1 MAVSHEKHMEAL
13 EKARHDPA
21 QHVPRHVSRQQVQE
35 QVHGAGEMGRFNKSL
50 AVFVTKNVGTMWCAY
65 IFTVIGATGIA
76 AALTNNTTI
85 VLLVGAISGYFL
97 QLVLLP
103 IIIVGQ
109 NVQAE
114 ATDARSEADHETLTA
129 LHTIN
134 VQQLQILRQQHEI
147 LESLR
152 AAGSA

>member
-1 MAVSHEKHMEAL
+1 MAVTHEEHMKAVEA
-13 EKARHDPA
+13 ARKDPT
-21 QHVPRHVSRQQVQE
+21 QHVPRHVSRQQAQDR
-35 QVHGAGEMGRFNKSL
+35 VHGTSAVGTFNKSL
-50 AVFVTKNVGTMWCAY
+50 AVLITGSVGTMWCAY
-65 IFTVIGATGIA
+65 LFAVIGLTGVV
-76 AALTNNTTI
+76 AALTGNTTL

-134 VQQLQILRQQHEI
+134 VQQLQILQQQGQI
-147 LESLR
+147 L
-152 AAGSA
+152 AALKGSSA